1 MAPRTIGFIGVG
13 VMGSRMAPHI
23 ANAGFPVHIFD
34 LDRKAADD
42 LARAHNGIVVEDTAK
57 AVAAAC
63 DAVITMLPANGDVRK
78 ATFGPDGLAAGF
90 GDDGERILIDMSS
103 SEPWLTTQLAE
114 ELGKQGI
121 RLIDSPVSGGSI
133 GAEKGTLTLMI
144 GGGDDVVEPCLPFLE
159 TMAGNIFRTGKIG
172 SGHALK
178 TLNNLLSGLNTVA
191 ATEAMLIGKRFGLD
205 PAIMVDVFNKST
217 GMNSATVRT
226 MKQQVL
232 SRRFGGG
239 FSFDLKFKDYEIAM
253 ALARETRTPVP
264 VSAMCFEFFQAARD
278 YLEPGAT
285 STGIVQWME
294 HIAGTELTEGEE

>member
-13 VMGSRMAPHI
+13 VMGSRMAPHV

-57 AVAAAC
+57 AVAAVC
-63 DAVITMLPANGDVRK
+63 DAVITMLPANADVRK
-78 ATFGPDGLAAGF
+78 ATFGADGLAAGF
-90 GDDGERILIDMSS
+90 GADGERILIDMSS
-103 SEPWLTTQLAE
+103 SEPWLTTVLAE
-114 ELGKQGI
+114 ELARQGI
-121 RLIDSPVSGGSI
+121 RLIDSPVSGGAI

-159 TMAGNIFRTGKIG
+159 TMAGNVFRTGKIG

-191 ATEAMLIGKRFGLD
+191 ATEAFLIGKRFGLD
-205 PAIMVDVFNKST
+205 PAIMVEVINQST

-253 ALARETRTPVP
+253 QLARETRTPVP
-264 VSAMCFEFFQAARD
+264 LSGMCFELYQAARGFV
-278 YLEPGAT
+278 EPGA
-285 STGIVQWME
+285 SSNAIVQWME
-294 HIAGTELTEGEE
+294 HIAGTELTSDE